1 VEGKEDGGIEKG
13 RGRGRGGERKSV
25 GGRGGGHM
33 IHPGSLMSNDLLF
46 CVGQQQA
53 TRLQ

>member
-1 VEGKEDGGIEKG
+1 
-13 RGRGRGGERKSV
+13 
-25 GGRGGGHM
+25 M